1 MAQKFINVRL
11 DDTNERDA
19 KLMQFLE
26 GRSTKH
32 TVLEALEMYE
42 KHYTAMKEKAM
53 NVQQPVIST
62 TAATE
67 PQQEEP
73 QQEVPNRVNLLRGKF
88 NAE

>member
-1 MAQKFINVRL
+1 MAIKFINVKL
-11 DDTNERDA
+11 DDSNERDA

-53 NVQQPVIST
+53 NVQPVESVNP
-62 TAATE
+62 APAVQ
-67 PQQEEP
+67 QQEPEGTGHSI
-73 QQEVPNRVNLLRGKF
+73 LRGKF